1 MLRPDDAAQAA
12 EIISACAAEDQ
23 PLEIIS
29 GGSKRGYGRTNRPAR
44 KLDISHLAGIIDYAP
59 AELTLTAKAAT
70 PMAEIQQALAASGQ
84 MLAFEPPGWHA
95 VFGTNAQPTLGGVIA
110 CNMSGPRRVRAGAAR
125 DHFLGFSAI
134 NGRGEVW
141 KAGGK
146 VVKNVTGYDMCKL
159 NCGAFGTLSLLTEIT
174 VKVMPRPETEAS
186 LVLNGL
192 TEEAAIKALS
202 QALNTPYEV
211 SAAAHLPAAAQTIL
225 RLEGPAPSVAFRAG
239 AVAALFPGAEL
250 LDAAASAGIWTRIAN
265 VQPLLDPGL
274 PVLWRICPTPASAP
288 ALVAAIRR
296 ALPSATAFYDW
307 GGGLVWLSLDAAA
320 PDAGAATIRAELAK
334 IGGHA
339 TLITAP
345 PDVTAEVFE
354 PEPGPLAALSRRIKH
369 NFDPLGILNP
379 GRMRG
384 GAD

>member
-1 MLRPDDAAQAA
+1 MFCPDDAAHAA
-12 EIISACAAEDQ
+12 EIISACAAERKS
-23 PLEIIS
+23 LEIIS
-29 GGSKRGYGRTNRPAR
+29 GGSKRGYGRPDRPAQ
-44 KLDISHLAGIIDYAP
+44 KLDISRLAGMIDYAP

-70 PMAEIQQALAASGQ
+70 PMAEIQQALAAQNQ

-110 CNMSGPRRVRAGAAR
+110 CNISGPRRVRAGAAR

-134 NGRGEVW
+134 NGRGEMW

-186 LVLNGL
+186 LVLTGL
-192 TEEAAIKALS
+192 TDEFAIKALS
-202 QALNTPYEV
+202 QALNTPFEV

-250 LDAAASAGIWTRIAN
+250 MDAAASADLWTKIAN
-265 VQPLLDPGL
+265 VQPLLDPAL

-296 ALPSATAFYDW
+296 ALPSAAAFYDW
-307 GGGLVWLSLDAAA
+307 GGGLVWLSLDGTA
-320 PDAGAATIRAELAK
+320 PDAGAGIIRTELAK

-354 PEPGPLAALSRRIKH
+354 PEPGPLAALSRRIKQ

-384 GAD
+384 A